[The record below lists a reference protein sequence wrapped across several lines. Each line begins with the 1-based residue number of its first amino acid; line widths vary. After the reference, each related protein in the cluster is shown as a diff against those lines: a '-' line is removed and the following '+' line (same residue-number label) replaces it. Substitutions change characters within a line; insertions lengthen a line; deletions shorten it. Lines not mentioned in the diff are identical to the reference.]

1 MGHPRRHIFDN
12 GGTRADDRSPC
23 TLPES
28 ISDMNIHAVTLRI
41 VPLTSRSAFFLTANE
56 SVVFGETPA
65 TQKPRLKTLLL
76 LIITK
81 AMGLVIGDRV
91 KVLAHTAN

>member
-1 MGHPRRHIFDN
+1 
-12 GGTRADDRSPC
+12 
-23 TLPES
+23 
-28 ISDMNIHAVTLRI
+28 MNIRAVTLRI
-41 VPLTSRSAFFLTANE
+41 VPLTSRSAFFLFFLTANE

-81 AMGLVIGDRV
+81 ATGLVIGDRV